1 MHCAV
6 LTDFPV
12 LLFVS
17 LDAVADEDEN
27 LTVGGTSFIVSN
39 DVELMQHFRVNSD
52 GDAFYSHLQ
61 PSPFLSR

>member
-17 LDAVADEDEN
+17 LDAVTDEDEN
-27 LTVGGTSFIVSN
+27 LTVGGTPLIIGD
-39 DVELMQHFRVNSD
+39 DVELMQHFLVDSD
-52 GDAFYSHLQ
+52 GDAF
-61 PSPFLSR
+61 

>member
-27 LTVGGTSFIVSN
+27 LTVDGTSFVVGD
-39 DVELMQHFRVNSD
+39 DVEFMQHFRVDSD
-52 GDAFYSHLQ
+52 GDAF
-61 PSPFLSR
+61 